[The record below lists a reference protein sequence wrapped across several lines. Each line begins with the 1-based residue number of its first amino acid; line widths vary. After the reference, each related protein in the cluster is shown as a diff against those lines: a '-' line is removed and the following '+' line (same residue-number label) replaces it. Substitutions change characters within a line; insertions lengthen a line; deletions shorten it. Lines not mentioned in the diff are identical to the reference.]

1 MEFLLSQS
9 QASNVEVQVQRLQQS
24 RCPSIREDMYPF
36 CFLPVDPLRTSW
48 RRPPQRSV
56 NTLVIAHF
64 LHFSSWFSLSPH
76 GASESTF
83 SHIRSPVSNRFLF
96 IHFLILIHCLF
107 FPGRARLCVCLAGD
121 GRTGFASTLDYLSF
135 QPQLV
140 TAVGDFRRSGSGNRS
155 EQVTQR
161 AQLHNQ
167 NVIKDVMPRIHG
179 QILKCWYIVRHVYQR
194 P

>member
-1 MEFLLSQS
+1 
-9 QASNVEVQVQRLQQS
+9 
-24 RCPSIREDMYPF
+24 MYPF

-107 FPGRARLCVCLAGD
+107 FPKRARLCVCLAGD
-121 GRTGFASTLDYLSF
+121 GRGKLRTRHEINCFKPPRYRHSLLRVAMCLSQQAASGFDSRT
-135 QPQLV
+135 
-140 TAVGDFRRSGSGNRS
+140 N
-155 EQVTQR
+155 
-161 AQLHNQ
+161 
-167 NVIKDVMPRIHG
+167 
-179 QILKCWYIVRHVYQR
+179 
-194 P
+194 